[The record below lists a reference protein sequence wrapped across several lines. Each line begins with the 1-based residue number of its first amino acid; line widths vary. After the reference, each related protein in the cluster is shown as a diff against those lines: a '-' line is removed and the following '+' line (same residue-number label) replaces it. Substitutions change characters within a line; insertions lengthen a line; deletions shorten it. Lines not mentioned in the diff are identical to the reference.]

1 MKTAPQSGFTLVE
14 ALVSTALLSIVLLVV
29 TTIFASTIK
38 TGKEI
43 LDIQKLTD
51 ETRNVILSLEKEIS
65 EGNGINAAGGASC
78 PNICN
83 TLTVD
88 YGPSSTIYSYDA
100 LNKKIQKTILG
111 ITTPVTSDNIEV
123 TSLKFYVKNS
133 LSEQSR
139 VTVSIKA
146 NPKGSNRTANLQATV
161 SLKNY

>member
-1 MKTAPQSGFTLVE
+1 MKIAQQSGFTLIE

-38 TGKEI
+38 TGKEV

-51 ETRNVILSLEKEIS
+51 ETRNVILSLEKEIG
-65 EGNGINAAGGASC
+65 EGNGISAAEGASC
-78 PNICN
+78 PNICD

-88 YGPSSTIYSYDA
+88 YGSSSTIYSYNV

-123 TSLKFYVKNS
+123 TGLKFYVKSGLN
-133 LSEQSR
+133 EQPR
-139 VTVSIKA
+139 VTVSVKA